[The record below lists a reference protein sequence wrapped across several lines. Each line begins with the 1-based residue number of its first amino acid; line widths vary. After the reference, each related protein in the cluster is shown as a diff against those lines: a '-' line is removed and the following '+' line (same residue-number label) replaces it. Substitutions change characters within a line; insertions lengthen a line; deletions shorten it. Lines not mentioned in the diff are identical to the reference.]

1 MGVDRLAAVTISTT
15 QEQRSDTA
23 STTRS
28 LAATSPPTKRSYC
41 PSPQLDVAQDG
52 NGGVSDGKVVRA
64 RLCEEQGRS
73 DVKSQSLNRA
83 LGPLASASEDL
94 KDRTDLVVSI
104 PGTPPE
110 LAVRPGELELAFTT
124 SPPPTQAGTAD
135 KPVSRNSPEYLTEVA
150 ERQIREFDA
159 LELSTGTLLAKLCS
173 QHW

>member
-1 MGVDRLAAVTISTT
+1 MGFDRLAAVTISATP
-15 QEQRSDTA
+15 EQRNDTA

-28 LAATSPPTKRSYC
+28 LAATSPPIKRSYC

-64 RLCEEQGRS
+64 RLCEGQNRS
-73 DVKSQSLNRA
+73 DVRQSLSRA
-83 LGPLASASEDL
+83 LGPLSSASEDL
-94 KDRTDLVVSI
+94 KDRTDLVSI

-110 LAVRPGELELAFTT
+110 LAVRPGELKVAFTT
-124 SPPPTQAGTAD
+124 SPAQAGSAS
-135 KPVSRNSPEYLTEVA
+135 KSISRNSPEYLTEVA

-159 LELSTGTLLAKLCS
+159 LDLSTGTLLAKLCS